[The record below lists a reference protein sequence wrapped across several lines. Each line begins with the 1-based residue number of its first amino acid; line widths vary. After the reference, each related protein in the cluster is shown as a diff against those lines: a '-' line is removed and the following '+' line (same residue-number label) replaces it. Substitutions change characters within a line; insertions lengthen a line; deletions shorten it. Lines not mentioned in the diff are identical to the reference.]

1 MSEKDPLSNSAHEAF
16 IQNVAAGM
24 HAKDAY
30 IKVFPNTKKR
40 NANKSASRL
49 MHRPEV
55 IARVDYL
62 KRCNAE
68 LSMWTR
74 SDAMDILRQIAEN
87 PGKKDCDRINA
98 VNLLNQ
104 MCGFSEPEKKIIAQ
118 TTFFQFISPDKG
130 INPKE

>member
-1 MSEKDPLSNSAHEAF
+1 MSEKDPLTNSAHEAF
-16 IQNVAAGM
+16 AQNVAGGM

-30 IKVFPNTKKR
+30 IQVFPNTKKR

-49 MHRPEV
+49 MHRAEI
-55 IARVDYL
+55 IARLDYL

-74 SDAMDILRQIAEN
+74 SDAMDILRSIAEN
-87 PGKKDCDRINA
+87 PKKEDRDRINA

-104 MCGFSEPEKKIIAQ
+104 MCGFTEPEKKIISQ

-130 INPKE
+130 IPQE

>member
-1 MSEKDPLSNSAHEAF
+1 MSEKDPLINSAHEAF
-16 IQNVAAGM
+16 VQHIANGM

-30 IKVFPNTKKR
+30 IQVFPNTKKR

-68 LSMWTR
+68 LSKWTR
-74 SDAMDILRQIAEN
+74 SDAMDILRNIAEN
-87 PGKKDCDRINA
+87 PAKKDCDRINA

-104 MCGFSEPEKKIIAQ
+104 MCGFTEPEKKIIAQ

-130 INPKE
+130 IPQE